1 MYIVHAPSTPCT
13 IRIYICVCVLNRI
26 IRRVNVCVYRPF
38 AETFRNILSAS
49 VRAVARSS
57 SAACE
62 NGGSYIY
69 IHNLTVLR
77 EGRCVRMFRKGNART
92 RVNDIT
98 HAGRTSS
105 SLLNRPF
112 TSRSFIKARIISRNL
127 YTLSLRC
134 PPPPHPPFIFY
145 EIFSLP
151 RPNVRISYEIAPD
164 VVMIFVCLLASR
176 AYSFCRAHSFRSIVN
191 KKIYIFF
198 NNYYSSVR

>member
-134 PPPPHPPFIFY
+134 PPPPSTIHF
-145 EIFSLP
+145 L
-151 RPNVRISYEIAPD
+151 RN
-164 VVMIFVCLLASR
+164 IFVPASE
-176 AYSFCRAHSFRSIVN
+176 RS
-191 KKIYIFF
+191 YF
-198 NNYYSSVR
+198 VRNSARRRYDIRMFVSQSRVFVLSRPLVPFDRE